1 MQTLIVH
8 SRHPVKLVRELGA
21 GKALAGAAMIA
32 GSVLGGLFGPA
43 FVAEALIRAFCGDL
57 AGAGAWRV
65 AGDVAIYTLMVSGLL
80 TILAPALVAARRR
93 ELTNGLVLASLPLY
107 YVLIS
112 AATWAAV
119 FDLAVRPFYW
129 AKTEHGRSGAARAGP
144 PPVRPEAAG
153 AAEPLFLRRDG
164 C

>member
-1 MQTLIVH
+1 
-8 SRHPVKLVRELGA
+8 
-21 GKALAGAAMIA
+21 MIA

-43 FVAEALIRAFCGDL
+43 FAAEALIRAFRGEL
-57 AGAGAWRV
+57 ASAGAWRV

-80 TILAPALVAARRR
+80 TVLAPALVAARRR
-93 ELTNGLVLASLPLY
+93 ELTGGLVLASLPIY
-107 YVLIS
+107 YILIS

-129 AKTEHGRSGAARAGP
+129 AKTEHGRSGVAIKAP
-144 PPVRPEAAG
+144 PPHVRPEAAW
-153 AAEPLFLRRDG
+153 AADALFLRRDG